1 MKVKTYI
8 YLNSPYLFYSRRYL
22 KTGIEKFNERYA
34 ALVKLDF
41 VPDFTI
47 DICDTPFCLI
57 VPRSKIEKIYTE
69 LKILEQ
75 NFRYAEQS
83 EKKRI
88 FSMNCISF
96 SLYVHRNKHYI
107 IGSIRKTF
115 YDYLQDIERRPF
127 GFNPEQEVMVR
138 CGEIPFEQSEILK
151 FEKK

>member
-8 YLNSPYLFYSRRYL
+8 YLNRPYLFYSRRYL

-34 ALVKLDF
+34 ALAKLDF
-41 VPDFTI
+41 GPAFTI

-69 LKILEQ
+69 LRILEQ

-83 EKKRI
+83 EKRRI

-96 SLYVHRNKHYI
+96 SLYVIRNKPYI

-115 YDYLQDIERRPF
+115 YYYLQDIERHPF
-127 GFNPEQEVMVR
+127 GFNPEQDVMVR
-138 CGEIPFEQSEILK
+138 CGEIPFEQSEI
-151 FEKK
+151 KKMTK